1 MTPLQHQLKKLKK
14 APAQTLSIERDH
26 SSLFFNKNEAD
37 RKYFYKITKK
47 KFLMNTDLNYSGDV
61 FKYEADEFNRR
72 IEAMIIRLSLYLHH
86 HLQTSIGVVYQY
98 QVLPTLHNFLENLR
112 F

>member
-47 KFLMNTDLNYSGDV
+47 IFLMNTDLNYANYSGDV
-61 FKYEADEFNRR
+61 FKYEADEFN
-72 IEAMIIRLSLYLHH
+72 E
-86 HLQTSIGVVYQY
+86 
-98 QVLPTLHNFLENLR
+98 LR
-112 F
+112 Q